1 MERETG
7 QEGLSDSRFEVLWH
21 RKAGKDLD
29 DLDPS
34 VVEKIVQATTSKL
47 QRAPQLIGEPLKG
60 TTSRLWKLRFSKY
73 RILYTICKR
82 EVIVLAVGN
91 RDFIYN
97 KKNASVME
105 LIRTAAALHEQIKRD
120 DPRNLPS

>member
-1 MERETG
+1 MESEAR
-7 QEGLSDSRFEVLWH
+7 QEGLGERFAVLWH
-21 RKAGKDLD
+21 RKASSDLKS
-29 DLDPS
+29 LDPPLAENIIQS
-34 VVEKIVQATTSKL
+34 AHRKL
-47 QRAPQLIGEPLKG
+47 QSVPHLMGEPLKG
-60 TTSRLWKLRFSKY
+60 TTSRLWKLRFGKY

-105 LIRTAAALHEQIKRD
+105 LIRTAAALHEQLKSER
-120 DPRNLPS
+120 PKFS